1 MEIPYLKHF
10 GLTERPFGL
19 TPDPHFYFETET
31 HREAL
36 SHLGFLIGQKEGFAL
51 IYGDV
56 GLGKTT
62 ISRIFLSSLDVN
74 VYNTALILNPI
85 MDEVEFLKAILKE
98 FALTTDGLTR
108 KELFDKLEHFLLEE
122 HKKGKETVLAIDE
135 AQLLSN
141 ELLEFIRVISN
152 IETEKEKII
161 RVILF
166 AQPELVEKLKESQ
179 MRFLSQRITV
189 TYRLKPF
196 TERDVGLY
204 IAYRLV
210 KAGSRGVPSF
220 KKNAVKLIYEASR
233 GYPRLVNILCDRCVL
248 ALYAKSENIVD
259 KKIVTGILK
268 EENLSLA
275 SVKTDNSSAQRY
287 RVAVLSLAGI
297 LLVLLATYLIRALGL
312 R

>member
-1 MEIPYLKHF
+1 MEIPYLRYF

-36 SHLGFLIGQKEGFAL
+36 SHLGFLLGQKEGFAL

-62 ISRIFLSSLDVN
+62 ISRIFLSSLDSKI
-74 VYNTALILNPI
+74 YNTALILNPI
-85 MDEVEFLKAILKE
+85 MDEGEFLRTILKE
-98 FALTTDGLTR
+98 LDMKTHGLTR
-108 KELFDKLEHFLLEE
+108 KELFDGFEHFLLEE
-122 HKKGKETVLAIDE
+122 HKKGKETVIAIDE

-141 ELLEFIRVISN
+141 ELLEFIRVLSN
-152 IETEKEKII
+152 IETEKEKILRI
-161 RVILF
+161 ILF
-166 AQPELVEKLKESQ
+166 AQPELFEKLKEPP
-179 MRFLSQRITV
+179 MRYLAQRITV

-210 KAGSRGVPSF
+210 KAGSKGAPRF
-220 KKNAVKLIYEASR
+220 KKSATRFIYEASQ
-233 GYPRLVNILCDRCVL
+233 GYPRLVNILSDRCML
-248 ALYAKSENIVD
+248 ALYAQSKTVVDKQIVADVLEEENI
-259 KKIVTGILK
+259 
-268 EENLSLA
+268 SLA
-275 SVKTDNSSAQRY
+275 SVKTGRFSTQKY
-287 RVAVLSLAGI
+287 RAVILSLAGI
-297 LLVLLATYLIRALGL
+297 VLILLAVYVVRVLGL

>member
-1 MEIPYLKHF
+1 MEIPYVKYF

-36 SHLGFLIGQKEGFAL
+36 SHLGFLLGQKEGFAL

-62 ISRIFLSSLDVN
+62 ISRIFLSSLDGN

-85 MDEVEFLKAILKE
+85 MDETEFLKTIIKE
-98 FALTTDGLTR
+98 FGLGVDGLTR
-108 KELFDKLEHFLLEE
+108 KELFDQLEHFLLEE
-122 HKKGKETVLAIDE
+122 HKKGKETVVAIDE

-141 ELLEFIRVISN
+141 ELLEFIRVLSN
-152 IETEKEKII
+152 IETEKEKILRI
-161 RVILF
+161 ILF
-166 AQPELVEKLKESQ
+166 AQPELFEKLKEPH
-179 MRFLSQRITV
+179 MRYLSQRITV

-196 TERDVGLY
+196 SERAVGLY

-210 KAGSRGVPSF
+210 KAGSKGVPSF
-220 KKNAVKLIYEASR
+220 QKNAIRMIYESSH
-233 GYPRLVNILCDRCVL
+233 GYPRLVNIISDRCML
-248 ALYAKSENIVD
+248 ALYAESKNVVD
-259 KKIVTGILK
+259 KQIVADILK
-268 EENLSLA
+268 EENISLS
-275 SVKTDNSSAQRY
+275 SVKTDHSSAQRY
-287 RVAVLSLAGI
+287 RAAILSLAGI
-297 LLVLLATYLIRALGL
+297 VLILLAVYVARVLGL

>member
-1 MEIPYLKHF
+1 MEIPYVKHF

-36 SHLGFLIGQKEGFAL
+36 SHLGFLLGQKEGFAL
-51 IYGDV
+51 IHGDV

-62 ISRIFLSSLDVN
+62 ISRIFLSSLDSN

-85 MDEVEFLKAILKE
+85 MDEEEFLKSISRELGLK
-98 FALTTDGLTR
+98 TDGSTR
-108 KELFDKLEHFLLEE
+108 KELYDEFERFLLEE

-141 ELLEFIRVISN
+141 ELLEFIRVLSN
-152 IETEKEKII
+152 IETEKEKILRI
-161 RVILF
+161 ILF
-166 AQPELVEKLKESQ
+166 AQPELFEKLKESQ

-210 KAGSRGVPSF
+210 KAGSKGVPSF
-220 KKNAVKLIYEASR
+220 KKNAVRMIYEASH
-233 GYPRLVNILCDRCVL
+233 GYPRLVNILCDRCML
-248 ALYAKSENIVD
+248 ALYAQSKSIVD
-259 KKIVTGILK
+259 KKIVTDVLK

-275 SVKTDNSSAQRY
+275 SVKIGNASVQRY
-287 RVAVLSLAGI
+287 RVAILSLAGI
-297 LLVLLATYLIRALGL
+297 LIVLLAVYVVRVLGL
-312 R
+312 K

>member
-1 MEIPYLKHF
+1 VEIPYVKYF

-36 SHLGFLIGQKEGFAL
+36 SHLGFLLGQKEGFAL

-62 ISRIFLSSLDVN
+62 ISRIFLSSLDGS

-85 MDEVEFLKAILKE
+85 MDEGEFLRTILKE
-98 FALTTDGLTR
+98 LDMKTDSLTR
-108 KELFDKLEHFLLEE
+108 KELFDEFELFLLEE
-122 HKKGKETVLAIDE
+122 HKKGKETVIAIDE

-141 ELLEFIRVISN
+141 ELLEFIRVLSN
-152 IETEKEKII
+152 IETEKEKILRI
-161 RVILF
+161 ILF
-166 AQPELVEKLKESQ
+166 AQPELFEKLKEPH
-179 MRFLSQRITV
+179 MRYLAQRITV

-196 TERDVGLY
+196 SERDARHY
-204 IAYRLV
+204 ISYRLV
-210 KAGSRGVPSF
+210 KAGSKGVPSF
-220 KKNAVKLIYEASR
+220 NKNASRLIYEASR
-233 GYPRLVNILCDRCVL
+233 GYPRLVNILSDRCML
-248 ALYAKSENIVD
+248 ALYAQSKNVVD
-259 KKIVTGILK
+259 KQTVSAVLK

-275 SVKTDNSSAQRY
+275 SVKTGRPSTQKY
-287 RVAVLSLAGI
+287 RIAILSLVGVVLI
-297 LLVLLATYLIRALGL
+297 LLAVYMARVWGL

>member
-1 MEIPYLKHF
+1 MEIPYLKYF
-10 GLTERPFGL
+10 ALTERPFGL

-36 SHLGFLIGQKEGFAL
+36 SHLAFLLGQKEGFAL
-51 IYGDV
+51 IHGDV

-62 ISRIFLSSLDVN
+62 ISRIFLSSLDDN

-85 MDEVEFLKAILKE
+85 MDEVEFLKTTLKE
-98 FALTTDGLTR
+98 FGLKTDGLTR
-108 KELFDKLEHFLLEE
+108 KELFDLLERFLLEE
-122 HKKGKETVLAIDE
+122 HQKGKETVVAIDE

-141 ELLEFIRVISN
+141 ELLEFIRVLSN

-161 RVILF
+161 RIILF
-166 AQPELVEKLKESQ
+166 AQPELVEKLKEPR
-179 MRFLSQRITV
+179 MRYLSQRITI

-196 TERDVGLY
+196 SERDVGLY

-210 KAGSRGVPSF
+210 KAGSKGVPSF
-220 KKNAVKLIYEASR
+220 KKNAIKLIYEASH
-233 GYPRLVNILCDRCVL
+233 GYPRLVNILSDRCMLVL
-248 ALYAKSENIVD
+248 YTKSKNIVD
-259 KKIVTGILK
+259 KQVVADVLK
-268 EENLSLA
+268 EENISLA
-275 SVKTDNSSAQRY
+275 SVKTDYSSVQHY

-297 LLVLLATYLIRALGL
+297 ILVLLAVFVVRVLGL